1 MNIILEIERRSIGK
15 FSSKLGNC
23 KLFFFFN
30 YKFIFYQSEKEKQ
43 TKTINNL
50 ELELSKVKSQMEDLQ
65 AQNELMSAQH
75 KAEVEII
82 MSQHKD
88 EVQAAQG
95 CSDKIFDITI

>member
-1 MNIILEIERRSIGK
+1 
-15 FSSKLGNC
+15 
-23 KLFFFFN
+23 
-30 YKFIFYQSEKEKQ
+30 
-43 TKTINNL
+43 
-50 ELELSKVKSQMEDLQ
+50 MEDLQ

-95 CSDKIFDITI
+95 SSQFFKFSSHQFVELI

>member
-1 MNIILEIERRSIGK
+1 M
-15 FSSKLGNC
+15 
-23 KLFFFFN
+23 
-30 YKFIFYQSEKEKQ
+30 
-43 TKTINNL
+43 